1 MALIG
6 LVLVMGT
13 QLAFSFQATARDNP
27 DYPHLMLLPLFRGT
41 IAFTTVSLFSLYM
54 KSCWTVA
61 AATQFTLYM
70 ALTNI
75 GYSVGTKLNSWLP
88 ALGFSLD
95 YPDYYLLAG
104 LLPALALLFLA
115 TIPGVDE
122 KLARRGAESLASP
135 A

>member
-1 MALIG
+1 
-6 LVLVMGT
+6 
-13 QLAFSFQATARDNP
+13 
-27 DYPHLMLLPLFRGT
+27 
-41 IAFTTVSLFSLYM
+41 M
-54 KSCWTVA
+54 KSCWTAA

-95 YPDYYLLAG
+95 YSDYYVLAG